1 MRRAYGTAR
10 VAFTKK
16 QREGA
21 GPMKK
26 VRTPRFPRKARR
38 LSALVSVALWAG
50 LPFAARAEAPAV
62 TWQAPLS
69 GAVLR
74 GTIGGS
80 TCAVDATS
88 SVGMQRVIFW
98 INQMQINNAYSAPWN
113 CS

>member
-1 MRRAYGTAR
+1 
-10 VAFTKK
+10 
-16 QREGA
+16 
-21 GPMKK
+21 MKK
-26 VRTPRFPRKARR
+26 VSTPRFPSKVRR

-80 TCAVDATS
+80 TCAVDARTIRRS
-88 SVGMQRVIFW
+88 RLCEKRGDCAGPITGQ
-98 INQMQINNAYSAPWN
+98 QIRLRDEPAAKPSRSPASWPTWT
-113 CS
+113 